1 MPYATEE
8 TSSVAW
14 FPEGNLCH
22 SKTCGPRTNG
32 IVLEAMKGKLS
43 QPSEWDRSEPF
54 CVMDLGYVYNE
65 YQRWTSLL
73 PDVKPFYA
81 VKCNPDTHIIKVL
94 NAMNSGFD
102 CASRNEMELVMSQGV
117 APERIIFAN
126 PCKKISDLEYAQQ
139 SGVRKMTFDNEAELQ
154 KIRQRFPDAQ
164 LILRC
169 LASDPSATYSLGS
182 KFGASSA
189 TSVKL
194 LQCAKSWGLSV
205 VGVSFHIGSNAK
217 DPTAFDKA
225 IQNSREV
232 FDAGLRTG
240 HDMHL
245 LDIGGGF
252 SAHNFDAMASSIRQC
267 IGKYFCGIDVEIVA
281 EPGRYF
287 AAGALTLACGIIGR
301 RDAAANDEDKENRH
315 MLYLND
321 GVYGTFICNIFEPG
335 PQPKVLRASGD
346 FYPLDSEDEYERY
359 TIWGPTCDGTDCV
372 AESVALP
379 KSLAID
385 DWLYFPEMGAYST
398 CLSTGF
404 NGFHSDRETIYMSS
418 DPAAD
423 IYL

>member
-1 MPYATEE
+1 
-8 TSSVAW
+8 
-14 FPEGNLCH
+14 
-22 SKTCGPRTNG
+22 
-32 IVLEAMKGKLS
+32 
-43 QPSEWDRSEPF
+43 
-54 CVMDLGYVYNE
+54 MDLGYIHNE

-81 VKCNPDTHIIKVL
+81 VKCNPDGQIIKL
-94 NAMNSGFD
+94 LTALNSGFD
-102 CASRNEMELVMSQGV
+102 CASRNEMELVLSNGA

-126 PCKKISDLEYAQQ
+126 PCKKISDLEYAQR
-139 SGVRKMTFDNEAELQ
+139 SGVRRMTFDNEAELH
-154 KIRQRFPDAQ
+154 KIRQWLPDAQ

-194 LQCAKSWGLSV
+194 LQCAKSLGLSV
-205 VGVSFHIGSNAK
+205 MGVSFHIGSNAK

-225 IQNSREV
+225 IQNARDV
-232 FDAGLRTG
+232 FDAGRRIG

-252 SAHNFDAMASSIRQC
+252 SAHSFDAMAKSIRLS
-267 IGKYFCGIDVEIVA
+267 IGRYFCGINVELVA

-301 RDAAANDEDKENRH
+301 RDATENDEDKESRH
-315 MLYLND
+315 MIYIND
-321 GVYGTFICNIFEPG
+321 GVYGTFLCNIFEPG
-335 PQPKVLRASGD
+335 PQPKILRASGE
-346 FYPLDSEDEYERY
+346 FYPLDSEDEDETY
-359 TIWGPTCDGTDCV
+359 TIWGPTCDGTDCI

-385 DWLYFPEMGAYST
+385 DWLYFPNMGVSMAFIATEKQYT
-398 CLSTGF
+398 CPVTSQRTSVYDQ
-404 NGFHSDRETIYMSS
+404 NAAVDRPTICLFSRLYRQVHRGLGRFIL
-418 DPAAD
+418 A
-423 IYL
+423 